1 MIKLVHVD
9 FSYDGNAAL
18 NDITLTIKKGE
29 SVALMG
35 PNGCGKST
43 LLKLLNG
50 IISPVNGEYQFDG
63 ETITKKKMQDN
74 RFSKRFHQRVGFIFQ
89 NPETQLFCSNVYD
102 EVAFGPRQ
110 MGLDE
115 NAVKERVE
123 DSLELL
129 GIGGFQ
135 DRQPYHLSEG
145 EKRKVAIA
153 SVLAMNPDVLTL
165 DEPLNGLDPRSQRW
179 LVEFLQRLNDAGKT
193 VITSTH
199 NLDLVQ
205 ELSKRAIL
213 FDESHTIVA
222 DAPTAEI
229 LQDIDLLKKVNL
241 VDIHYTYDIYDKR
254 KNGFNDR

>member
-1 MIKLVHVD
+1 MIELVNIH
-9 FSYDGNAAL
+9 YAYAGNPAL
-18 NDITLTIKKGE
+18 NDISLAIAKGE
-29 SVALMG
+29 AVALMG

-50 IISPVNGEYQFDG
+50 IISPLSGDYRFDG
-63 ETITKKKMQDN
+63 ESITKKKLQDN
-74 RFSKRFHQRVGFIFQ
+74 HFSKRFHQRIGFIFQ

-115 NAVKERVE
+115 NTVRGRVE
-123 DSLELL
+123 DSLEML
-129 GIGGFQ
+129 GIGAFK

-179 LVEFLQRLNDAGKT
+179 LVEFLQSLNAAGKT
-193 VITSTH
+193 IITSTH

-205 ELSKRAIL
+205 ELSARVIL
-213 FDESHTIVA
+213 FDENHAVA
-222 DAPTAEI
+222 ADGATEKLI
-229 LQDIDLLKKVNL
+229 KDIDLLKSVNL
-241 VDIHYTYDIYDKR
+241 VDTHFK
-254 KNGFNDR
+254 G